1 MHTQQVDERGAA
13 SAGQP
18 TGAARVA
25 ASSHASTW
33 WGHTARWGARLARWV
48 CVAFALAWPGSLVLS
63 VWLDAWTVSV
73 QVQDNILV
81 VEYQDLVVRPAS
93 LKVTPPLPLRL
104 FSPRA
109 WLSSAWGLP
118 TVKASSPRAVRA
130 RPLRGGATYTH
141 VVIRAP
147 LSVVSVA
154 ALVVYGGL
162 RATRHVIVTR
172 AMRHGCCHVCGYS
185 LAGVPELRCPECG
198 TRSRASKVQPPE
210 PEARAI
216 DSH

>member
-1 MHTQQVDERGAA
+1 MRTQLHDEPAAGSDTHKAGAA
-13 SAGQP
+13 HPAAAGH
-18 TGAARVA
+18 T
-25 ASSHASTW
+25 ASW
-33 WGHTARWGARLARWV
+33 WMRTARWGARLARWV
-48 CVAFALAWPGSLVLS
+48 CIAFALAWPGSLVLS
-63 VWLDAWTVSV
+63 FWLDAGTVSA

-81 VEYQDLVVRPAS
+81 IEYQDLVARPGL

-118 TVKASSPRAVRA
+118 TVKVTHPRAVRA

-147 LSVVSVA
+147 LSVVSVL
-154 ALVVYGGL
+154 ALGLYGVLGL
-162 RATRHVIVTR
+162 VRYAVTTR
-172 AMRHGCCHVCGYS
+172 AVRRGCCHVCGYS
-185 LAGVPELRCPECG
+185 LVGVPAPRCPECG
-198 TRSRASKVQPPE
+198 TASQASKKQPPE
-210 PEARAI
+210 LAARAI